1 MRGNRIRFARRRAAD
16 YPRRVRHALFS
27 LALALGGATLSA
39 HAQAQAPATE
49 PSSND
54 AQLTDEERDEQGRQ
68 LFLAGATAYEGGR
81 YDVALANFQA
91 AYELTNRGAL
101 LYNVAL
107 AHDRL
112 RHDAEALTAYRTY
125 LVEVPD
131 NPHRVQVEARIEAL
145 ERVEAER
152 AEQAAALERERQAAA
167 EREAREAELE
177 RELAQAR
184 TEVSEEKKSRWWIG
198 LVVGAVVA
206 IGVGVGLGIALSDDG
221 PQYDDGDF
229 GGVTFTLGGGR

>member
-1 MRGNRIRFARRRAAD
+1 MRGNRTRFARRRAAD

-39 HAQAQAPATE
+39 HAQAQAPAT
-49 PSSND
+49 SDS
-54 AQLTDEERDEQGRQ
+54 QLTDEERDEQGRQ

-91 AYELTNRGAL
+91 AYELTSRGAL

-112 RHDAEALTAYRTY
+112 RHDGEALTAYRSY